1 MEPRLSLC
9 IDINLGLIYWKAVQL
24 LITLSKVG
32 FVTAF
37 RSAANAPPKFSCR
50 GSPPTIAYLRFVKR
64 SIGSP
69 RETNNCDEQ
78 YDHKLRVRHNGVPRT
93 EHAVHQEPRIKRLV
107 TLAHLCFLPCKAVIG
122 TNKNPAENTD
132 RKLRTK
138 SLESLRNFLSAR
150 QVASTLSPLDVLKLW
165 KGLFY
170 ALWMCDRPLPQ
181 QALAQD
187 LADLVYVLP
196 DREGG
201 EVVAAWLRGFWAT
214 MAREWT
220 GIDVLRLDK
229 FLLLVRR
236 VLGASLAWM
245 KVREEEGTQ
254 KKRRSSG
261 KEKKTS
267 RWDKKKVD
275 AVLGVLGDYPFALEE
290 DAKPRGEE
298 EVEEEAEKK
307 GHGAHETQDAVLTP
321 KYVPVGLKLHALDIW
336 VDEAEKVGLLEEDDE
351 EAKDIMRRITEMV
364 DELEKGTTSPAVR
377 IRSKQSLLDDRLPFN
392 NTAGSDAGS
401 E

>member
-1 MEPRLSLC
+1 ME
-9 IDINLGLIYWKAVQL
+9 
-24 LITLSKVG
+24 
-32 FVTAF
+32 
-37 RSAANAPPKFSCR
+37 
-50 GSPPTIAYLRFVKR
+50 
-64 SIGSP
+64 
-69 RETNNCDEQ
+69 
-78 YDHKLRVRHNGVPRT
+78 KL
-93 EHAVHQEPRIKRLV
+93 
-107 TLAHLCFLPCKAVIG
+107 
-122 TNKNPAENTD
+122 D

-201 EVVAAWLRGFWAT
+201 QVVAAWLRGFWAT

-245 KVREEEGTQ
+245 KVREEEGPQ
-254 KKRRSSG
+254 KKRKSSG

-267 RWDKKKVD
+267 RWDRKKVD

-290 DAKPRGEE
+290 DAKTSREE
-298 EVEEEAEKK
+298 ESEEETEKL
-307 GHGAHETQDAVLTP
+307 GDGAQGTEDDALTP
-321 KYVPVGLKLHALDIW
+321 KFVPVGLKLHALDIW
-336 VDEAEKVGLLEEDDE
+336 VDEAEKVGLLEDEDE
-351 EAKDIMRRITEMV
+351 EAKDIMRRITEIV
-364 DELEKGTTSPAVR
+364 DELERGTTSPAVR

-392 NTAGSDAGS
+392 NIAGSDAGN